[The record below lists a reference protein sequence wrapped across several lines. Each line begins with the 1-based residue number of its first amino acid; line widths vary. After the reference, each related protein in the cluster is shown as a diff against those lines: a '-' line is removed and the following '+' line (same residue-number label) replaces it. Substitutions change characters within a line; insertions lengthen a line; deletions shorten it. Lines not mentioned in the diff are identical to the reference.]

1 MTRKLMKAALLSG
14 AAALAL
20 GVGAVPAFAAT
31 TDASSSSSSAS
42 SSSVGPT
49 SQTTKSSAEFD
60 TSPNAAIA
68 LDSAPNIGF
77 GANATPNGKINM
89 VYSAATAD
97 NPVEVSNPGL
107 GSGWNVQVKNTA
119 FTDATGDTLK
129 GAVLSLGEPDVSA
142 GNQGNPSTEPSATA
156 FKLDGTGTNA
166 LVFDAA
172 AKGGLGIWDA
182 EYGLAEITLAVPAV
196 QMGGIYSST
205 MTWQLN
211 DTPQ

>member
-20 GVGAVPAFAAT
+20 GIGAGPAFAAT
-31 TDASSSSSSAS
+31 TGTSSAS
-42 SSSVGPT
+42 ASDSSVGPT
-49 SQTTKSSAEFD
+49 SQTTQTTAEFD
-60 TSPNAAIA
+60 TNPNAAIA

-77 GANATPNGKINM
+77 GANATPNGKIDM
-89 VYSAATAD
+89 TYSATTAD

-107 GSGWNVQVKNTA
+107 PSGWNVQVKNSP
-119 FTDATGDTLK
+119 FTDTAGDTLK
-129 GAVLSLGEPDVSA
+129 GAVLSLGEPDVA
-142 GNQGNPSTEPSATA
+142 AANTGNPSTAPTAAA

-166 LVFDAA
+166 VVYSAA

-182 EYGLAEITLAVPAV
+182 NYGLAEVTLAVPAG
-196 QMGGIYSST
+196 QLGGTYSST

>member
-1 MTRKLMKAALLSG
+1 MTRKLMKTALLSG

-20 GVGAVPAFAAT
+20 GIGAGPAFAAT
-31 TDASSSSSSAS
+31 TGTSSAS
-42 SSSVGPT
+42 DSSVGPT
-49 SQTTKSSAEFD
+49 SQTTQTTAEFD

-77 GANATPNGKINM
+77 GANATPNGKVDM
-89 VYSAATAD
+89 TYSATTAD

-107 GSGWNVQVKNTA
+107 PSGWNVQVKNTA
-119 FTDATGDTLK
+119 FTNTTGDTLK
-129 GAVLSLGEPDVSA
+129 GAVLSLGEPDVA
-142 GNQGNPSTEPSATA
+142 AANTDNPSTAPTAAA

-166 LVFDAA
+166 VVYSAA

-182 EYGLAEITLAVPAV
+182 NYGLAEVTLAVPAG
-196 QMGGIYSST
+196 QLGGTYSST

>member
-1 MTRKLMKAALLSG
+1 MTRKLMKVAIAGG

-20 GVGAVPAFAAT
+20 GLGVIPAIAAT
-31 TDASSSSSSAS
+31 TDGTSSMSSGSS
-42 SSSVGPT
+42 GPV
-49 SQTTKSSAEFD
+49 SQTTTTTAEFD

-77 GANATPNGKINM
+77 GANITPNGKTDM
-89 VYSAATAD
+89 VYSATTAD

-107 GSGWNVQVKNTA
+107 ASGWSVQVKNSA
-119 FTDATGDTLK
+119 FADAAGDTLK
-129 GAVLSLGEPDVSA
+129 GAVLSLGAPSVA
-142 GNQGNPSTEPSATA
+142 AANTGNPSAAPVADA
-156 FKLDGTGTNA
+156 LKLDGTGTNA
-166 LVFDAA
+166 LAFSAA

-182 EYGLAEITLAVPAV
+182 EYGLASISLAVPAG
-196 QMGGIYSST
+196 QLSGTYSST